1 MKMELMPI
9 DEQQAQFEKI
19 VRSRQTHSTPL
30 PIGALH
36 P

>member
-1 MKMELMPI
+1 MKMELMSI
-9 DEQQAQFEKI
+9 DEQWAQLEKI

-30 PIGALH
+30 PICALL